1 MQRMSGRKYFS
12 STLLGNLGQGWGG
25 LPIKLIEDTSA
36 REKTKF
42 IHLGTPLRENTE
54 SNLKKWLEF
63 EAFRTSLI
71 RGEG

>member
-1 MQRMSGRKYFS
+1 M
-12 STLLGNLGQGWGG
+12 
-25 LPIKLIEDTSA
+25 PIKLIEDTSA

-63 EAFRTSLI
+63 GAFHISLI